1 MNEFSVDLDEIEV
14 VARKFV
20 RVAEDVRGHVAWKF
34 DIDTE
39 RWPGSDP
46 VRAAVVVY
54 QTSLRAAMERLCD
67 RAEHI
72 AASLRASADGYRA
85 ADEDL
90 VLRLRELGAGE
101 AL

>member
-1 MNEFSVDLDEIEV
+1 MEKFSVDLDEIEV

-39 RWPGSDP
+39 RWPAGDP
-46 VRAAVVVY
+46 VRAAVVTY
-54 QTSLRAAMERLCD
+54 QASLRAAMERLCD
-67 RAEHI
+67 RAESI
-72 AASLRASADGYRA
+72 AGLLRDTANDYRA

-90 VLRLRELGAGE
+90 VQRLRELGAGE
-101 AL
+101 AP